1 MTCCNQ
7 SFGQSCLQLQAL
19 FMEFKAASMLTSP
32 RLKPVAFVPLKAP
45 VFFSSRSHSPS
56 SPESVNLVRSGGCDT
71 PLGTR
76 QLSVL
81 PFPCHPS
88 RPRVGR
94 VGGIPTGLGVCCRQK
109 EDFLFQGKGSHTVQS
124 WVDLSSFLFRF
135 SSREDASCR
144 KRATIGRRPGG
155 EVIPRGTQEVRPGRG
170 L

>member
-1 MTCCNQ
+1 MTRCNQ
-7 SFGQSCLQLQAL
+7 SFGQSYLQLQAL

-32 RLKPVAFVPLKAP
+32 RLKPVAFVPHKAP
-45 VFFSSRSHSPS
+45 VFFSSCSHSPS
-56 SPESVNLVRSGGCDT
+56 SPKSVNLALSGGCDT

-81 PFPCHPS
+81 PSPRHPS
-88 RPRVGR
+88 RPQVGR

-109 EDFLFQGKGSHTVQS
+109 EELSLQGKGSHIVQS
-124 WVDLSSFLFRF
+124 WVDLPSFLFRF
-135 SSREDASCR
+135 SSREDISCR

-155 EVIPRGTQEVRPGRG
+155 EVLPRGTHEVRPGRG